1 MAARTRYPRVPLR
14 FRLLTPIPCLSTLVD
29 FGRVHPSAPT
39 RMPSDT
45 ALAVHDRGCILQGPS
60 HGLSDP
66 ALPASEAARPSRWQ
80 LASSVIMM
88 TAPAA
93 SKWRWMSQSWMS
105 RFQRHILH
113 RHDQTDHAGSGCAH
127 LACRSRTDGGTEVIL
142 RLCLQPRSRQQ
153 RLTRWARR
161 GLPCKSG

>member
-1 MAARTRYPRVPLR
+1 MPINRIKSFSDASLTPKQA
-14 FRLLTPIPCLSTLVD
+14 LLTFVN
-29 FGRVHPSAPT
+29 FGCVHPSAPT
-39 RMPSDT
+39 RMLADT
-45 ALAVHDRGCILQGPS
+45 ALAVHDRGCSLQGPS
-60 HGLSDP
+60 HGLSDL
-66 ALPASEAARPSRWQ
+66 AVPASGAACPSRWQ
-80 LASSVIMM
+80 LASFVIMV

-113 RHDQTDHAGSGCAH
+113 RHDQTDHAGPGCAH

-153 RLTRWARR
+153 RLR
-161 GLPCKSG
+161 